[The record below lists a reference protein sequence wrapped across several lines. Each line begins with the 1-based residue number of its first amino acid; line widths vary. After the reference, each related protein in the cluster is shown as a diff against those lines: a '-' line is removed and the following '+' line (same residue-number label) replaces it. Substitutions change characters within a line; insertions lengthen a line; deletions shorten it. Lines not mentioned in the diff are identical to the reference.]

1 MSEAL
6 PLGGGVFCPAVLG
19 VSTVDIDENGDL
31 VLSSVPSEHQSA
43 VLESFYQT
51 YPSKRPSGGKV
62 SRSDKA

>member
-6 PLGGGVFCPAVLG
+6 PLAGGVFCPAVAG
-19 VSTVDIDENGDL
+19 ISIVPIDENGDL
-31 VLSSVPSEHQSA
+31 VLGDVSSDLHAV

-51 YPSKRPSGGKV
+51 YPSKKPSGGKV